1 MKKAAVR
8 LKYVE
13 AKVKLKKQLEEEEK
27 LEKIRRDK
35 VKDANREFESAN
47 RERQDRKG
55 SSGKHP
61 FFVLWMMIYELEL
74 ANEIRRAW

>member
-27 LEKIRRDK
+27 LEKVRRNK
-35 VKDANREFESAN
+35 VKEANMEIERAN
-47 RERQDRKG
+47 KEIETTNWGRRDRKG
-55 SSGKHP
+55 RNGKL
-61 FFVLWMMIYELEL
+61 FLLLLMNYGLS
-74 ANEIRRAW
+74 